1 MTFVT
6 DVSLFLLPVAL
17 LRTQKMPDLNNKS
30 LPPNRYFIFL
40 PLHSSLYGSQSK
52 LDFILTYMKENPN
65 QSYHGYLFEMSQSKV
80 SEWVNFIIP
89 SLEEALD
96 RLCLLPQQG
105 DYWDLEQESTDF
117 LSMDV
122 VERQVPRRSD
132 YEAQKEEYS
141 GKKNA
146 IRLSIWRSLTQ
157 KARYYS

>member
-1 MTFVT
+1 M
-6 DVSLFLLPVAL
+6 A
-17 LRTQKMPDLNNKS
+17 
-30 LPPNRYFIFL
+30 
-40 PLHSSLYGSQSK
+40 HSSLYGSQSK

-146 IRLSIWRSLTQ
+146 IRFSIWRSLTQ
-157 KARYYS
+157 KARYYSCLLYTSDAADD

>member
-1 MTFVT
+1 
-6 DVSLFLLPVAL
+6 
-17 LRTQKMPDLNNKS
+17 
-30 LPPNRYFIFL
+30 
-40 PLHSSLYGSQSK
+40 
-52 LDFILTYMKENPN
+52 MKENPN

>member
-1 MTFVT
+1 MT
-6 DVSLFLLPVAL
+6 
-17 LRTQKMPDLNNKS
+17 
-30 LPPNRYFIFL
+30 
-40 PLHSSLYGSQSK
+40 
-52 LDFILTYMKENPN
+52 
-65 QSYHGYLFEMSQSKV
+65 
-80 SEWVNFIIP
+80 P